1 MAVIGD
7 LRRLVHLGADTVA
20 DVFPDDGVAVTL
32 HVLLDGCRDIEQPV
46 ALLGEPDPLKKALS
60 GHVDQILR
68 LRGDPAAGEGGRTVA
83 VKPSNVRSHIHTD
96 DIALLEDPGSGNS
109 VDDLVVDA
117 DAGAG
122 RIAVVMQEGGDC
134 ALLANEM
141 LHCTVDL
148 MGCDAGLYQ
157 FPCISTGSRGNFSGP
172 AHQFDLMGGFECNHT
187 LISPVRGGWPGR
199 SLPQRADSPQA
210 SGVPAGHRSPS
221 AARSPYDRPRAAP

>member
-20 DVFPDDGVAVTL
+20 DVFPDDGVAVTF
-32 HVLLDGCRDIEQPV
+32 HILLDGCRDIEQPV

-83 VKPSNVRSHIHTD
+83 VKPSNVRSHIHAD
-96 DIALLEDPGSGNS
+96 DIALLQDPFAGNA

-122 RIAVVMQEGGDC
+122 RIAVVVQEGGT
-134 ALLANEM
+134 A
-141 LHCTVDL
+141 
-148 MGCDAGLYQ
+148 
-157 FPCISTGSRGNFSGP
+157 PCLRMKCSTARSISWVVTP
-172 AHQFDLMGGFECNHT
+172 GFT
-187 LISPVRGGWPGR
+187 ISP
-199 SLPQRADSPQA
+199 A
-210 SGVPAGHRSPS
+210 
-221 AARSPYDRPRAAP
+221 